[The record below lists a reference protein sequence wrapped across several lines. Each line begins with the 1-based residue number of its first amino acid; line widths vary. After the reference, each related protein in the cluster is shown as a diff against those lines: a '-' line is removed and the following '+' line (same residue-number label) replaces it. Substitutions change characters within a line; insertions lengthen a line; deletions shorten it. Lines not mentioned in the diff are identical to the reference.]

1 MAARETALRD
11 FFVAELRPFYWLLP
25 VCCPST
31 MSAVQRDNKW
41 KAEIFAC
48 ADEPCICL
56 TACCCFCSTTGQVAQ
71 KAAGASCA
79 CIAIALWVLFTVQI
93 AAQFGSQAANRARFN
108 VDTSGSAWR
117 ILRIL
122 PLILIIVSCGATL
135 AQASIRTSCLARSR
149 DKIVA
154 KDGIPYE
161 GPVYT
166 CCCSFWCFPCATTQ
180 LLRQLGYGQGG
191 DKQYPGFC
199 AALPEDEPAV

>member
-1 MAARETALRD
+1 MTGSTH
-11 FFVAELRPFYWLLP
+11 AEPIRQFLVTR
-25 VCCPST
+25 
-31 MSAVQRDNKW
+31 
-41 KAEIFAC
+41 
-48 ADEPCICL
+48 
-56 TACCCFCSTTGQVAQ
+56 
-71 KAAGASCA
+71 SC
-79 CIAIALWVLFTVQI
+79 TP
-93 AAQFGSQAANRARFN
+93 RATPR
-108 VDTSGSAWR
+108 
-117 ILRIL
+117 
-122 PLILIIVSCGATL
+122 
-135 AQASIRTSCLARSR
+135 R